1 LSEELLEQIVAEVQ
15 ASPRYRN
22 IHPGLV
28 RRIAGQE
35 LAKGRRHKETVK
47 AVRNKLHQIGGA
59 YQENLIDYAKLV
71 NELAQLP
78 ALCSDPDLQAFCRR
92 VMQQHVSTRERLPI
106 LEKIFSQALAPLAP
120 VQSLLDLACGLNPL
134 ALPWMP
140 LSSGAPY
147 YACDIY
153 TDQVAFLNHFLA
165 HTGQPGKVE
174 LCDLTAEM
182 PSRPVQLALL
192 LKTIPCLEQVDKSI
206 AARLLEGIPAEH
218 LLVSFPVSS
227 LGGRGKGML
236 DNYADHFMD
245 LTAGRG
251 WTIRRFE
258 FSSELAFLVSRK
270 DSACQPRIQSSL

>member
-1 LSEELLEQIVAEVQ
+1 LSEALLDQIVAEVQ
-15 ASPRYRN
+15 ASPRYRS

-35 LAKGRRHKETVK
+35 LAKGRKSKEAVK

-59 YQENLIDYAKLV
+59 YQETSIDYAKLIR
-71 NELAQLP
+71 ELAQLP
-78 ALCSDPDLQAFCRR
+78 AQSSDPDLQAFCRR
-92 VMQQHVSTRERLPI
+92 AMQLHASTRERLPI

-140 LSSGAPY
+140 LDPNTPY

-153 TDQVAFLNHFLA
+153 SDQVDFLNLFFA
-165 HTGQPGKVE
+165 HTGRTGKAE
-174 LCDLTAEM
+174 LCDLSAEM

-206 AARLLEGIPAEH
+206 ATRLLDGIPAEH
-218 LLVSFPVSS
+218 LLVSFPVTS

-236 DNYADHFMD
+236 ENYEAHFMQ
-245 LTAGRG
+245 LAAGRE
-251 WTIRRFE
+251 WAIRRFE
-258 FSSELAFLVSRK
+258 FSSELAFLVSR
-270 DSACQPRIQSSL
+270 IG

>member
-1 LSEELLEQIVAEVQ
+1 MSEPLLEQIVAEVQ
-15 ASPRYRN
+15 ASARYRS

-35 LAKGRRHKETVK
+35 LAKGRKPKEAVK

-59 YQENLIDYAKLV
+59 YQETPIDYAKLIL
-71 NELAQLP
+71 ELAQLP
-78 ALCSDPDLQAFCRR
+78 AQSSDPVLQAFCRR
-92 VMQQHVSTRERLPI
+92 VMQQHASTRERLPI

-140 LSSGAPY
+140 LAAEAPY
-147 YACDIY
+147 YPCDIY
-153 TDQVAFLNHFLA
+153 SDQVDFLNHFFA
-165 HTGQPGKVE
+165 HIGQPGKAE

-182 PSRPVQLALL
+182 PAQPVHLALL
-192 LKTIPCLEQVDKSI
+192 LKTIPCLEQVDKSV

-236 DNYADHFMD
+236 ENYESHFVN
-245 LTAGRG
+245 LTAGRA

-270 DSACQPRIQSSL
+270 G

>member
-1 LSEELLEQIVAEVQ
+1 MNEPMLEQIVAEVQ

-28 RRIAGQE
+28 RRITGQE
-35 LAKGRRHKETVK
+35 LAKGRRPKEAVK

-59 YQENLIDYAKLV
+59 YQETPIDYAKLIV
-71 NELAQLP
+71 ELNQLP
-78 ALCSDPDLQAFCRR
+78 AQCNNPDLQAFCRR
-92 VMQQHVSTRERLPI
+92 AMQLHASTRERLPI
-106 LEKIFSQALAPLAP
+106 LEKIFSQALASLAP

-140 LSSGAPY
+140 LDPDAPY

-153 TDQVAFLNHFLA
+153 SDQVGFLNHFLA
-165 HTGQPGKVE
+165 HTGRTGKAE
-174 LCDLTAEM
+174 LCDLGTEM

-192 LKTIPCLEQVDKSI
+192 LKTIPCLEQLYKSV
-206 AARLLEGIPAEH
+206 AARLLDGIPAEH
-218 LLVSFPVSS
+218 LLVSFPVTS

-236 DNYADHFMD
+236 ENYTDHFMN
-245 LTAGRG
+245 LTTGRN
-251 WTIRRFE
+251 WLIRRFE

-270 DSACQPRIQSSL
+270 G